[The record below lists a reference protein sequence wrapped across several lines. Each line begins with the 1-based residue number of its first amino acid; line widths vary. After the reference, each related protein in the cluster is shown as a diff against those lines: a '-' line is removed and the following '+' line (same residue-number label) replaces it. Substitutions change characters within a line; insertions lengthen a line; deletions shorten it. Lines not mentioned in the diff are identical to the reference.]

1 METTNTT
8 ILVVDDEPDIREQI
22 LIALEADGYNVLIA
36 NNGLEAL
43 SMLQAQAINLIL
55 TDIAMPDMNGYQLY
69 ERIRENPK
77 WALIPFIF
85 LTARTLDSDV
95 RYGKE
100 LGVDDYLT
108 KPIRVND
115 LLAIVR
121 GKLRRAQQLAVS
133 MAMMAGTTN
142 GTTNGDQRY
151 LDTGYLRIDSE
162 QHRVWVEEDEVK
174 LSAKEF
180 SLLEHLAQQSGKI
193 ATPQTLIQVT
203 HGFETD
209 HVEAGALLRP
219 LILSIRR
226 KLGSTVGDMGLIKNV
241 RGVGYRLAMPDD

>member
-1 METTNTT
+1 MEEVHT

-22 LIALEADGYNVLIA
+22 QLSLEADGYQVFMA

-43 SMLQAQAINLIL
+43 DILGQEQISLIL

-69 ERIRENPK
+69 ERVSENPQ
-77 WALIPFIF
+77 WTLIPFIF
-85 LTARTLDSDV
+85 LTARTLDSDI

-108 KPIRVND
+108 KPIRTND

-121 GKLRRAQQLAVS
+121 GKIRRARQVANS
-133 MAMMAGTTN
+133 MAKMVSTVTPEVGPDKRFLSI
-142 GTTNGDQRY
+142 G
-151 LDTGYLRIDSE
+151 LLRIDSE
-162 QHRVWVEEDEVK
+162 QHRVWVADEEMK

-180 SLLEHLAQQSGKI
+180 ALLEYLALQGGKI
-193 ATPQTLIQVT
+193 ASPQELIQIT
-203 HGFETD
+203 HEIETD

-226 KLGSTVGDMGLIKNV
+226 KLGSSVGDMGLIKNV
-241 RGVGYRLAMPDD
+241 RGVGYRLALPDD